1 MDRAARTRR
10 LRSFLVMEV
19 QRIGFCAIFAAEIVR
34 KMNWKQL
41 IILMT
46 AMLFNAFVYGAV
58 VHYPAQRETGAG
70 NGTAL
75 TVDRSSACA
84 SCERGNCSFSNGCS
98 CACSIL
104 NIKDFHKFV
113 NFRPALD
120 SALVCGFHAYEVV
133 AEHALRMGGTL
144 SQLMRLN
151 L

>member
-1 MDRAARTRR
+1 M
-10 LRSFLVMEV
+10 
-19 QRIGFCAIFAAEIVR
+19 
-34 KMNWKQL
+34 
-41 IILMT
+41 
-46 AMLFNAFVYGAV
+46 
-58 VHYPAQRETGAG
+58 
-70 NGTAL
+70 AL

-133 AEHALRMGGTL
+133 AEHAVVLPPCSDVDIISYFKYMLVR
-144 SQLMRLN
+144 
-151 L
+151 